1 MLVDFLLA
9 SAHHLLFFGLIAML
23 AAQSV
28 LLARPLDAAGI
39 GRLAGIDRGYGI
51 AAALLLLVGGARVF
65 HGIKGADFYL
75 HNPWFHAKLGCFLL
89 TALLSILPTLG
100 FLGWRRQLRHQ
111 PEWRPAPAQV
121 RTPARRSAHRARPGC
136 PDPRLRRGHGP
147 LRRPALLTA
156 RAARTIRYTA
166 RPRRSGGIGRRSG
179 LKIRRP

>member
-121 RTPARRSAHRARPGC
+121 A
-136 PDPRLRRGHGP
+136 RLRGVVRIELVLVALILVCAAGMARYGG
-147 LRRPALLTA
+147 LR
-156 RAARTIRYTA
+156 I
-166 RPRRSGGIGRRSG
+166 
-179 LKIRRP
+179 